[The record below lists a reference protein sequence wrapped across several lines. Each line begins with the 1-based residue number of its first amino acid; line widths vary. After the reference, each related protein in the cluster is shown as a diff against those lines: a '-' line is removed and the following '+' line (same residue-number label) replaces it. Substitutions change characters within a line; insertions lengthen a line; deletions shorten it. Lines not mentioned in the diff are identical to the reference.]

1 MKKKLIE
8 KLKLVKRKKLI
19 LLSITILT
27 IILAILIFQPH
38 QLPRDLCIS
47 DILCTYRL
55 SPNSCEEYQCN
66 NIFWR
71 PAEDLSKECSLEP
84 EPPDCRCVDFHCKKI
99 GTEYSDC
106 HCDVDGREYTC
117 EEYQDLKGGEKTVD
131 FDPVKE
137 EYIRCKCYPK
147 EGKDKFV
154 IIMKKDS
161 QFYSEELESK
171 LDEYFE
177 AVKSDVGIENIGVL
191 FFEGDS
197 YAFKEKLHSLYL
209 EQDLGYVLLIGNDLL
224 EILDGIQYDDNE
236 KCLAF
241 RGDYTLPFGEFGCP
255 NIVVS
260 VLPSPPNLDL
270 IEQKKFLLDQIDNY
284 IQFHKDPE
292 NYLNNFSRSYIRIVN
307 LDAHIDYTTFDP
319 SSPDI
324 EPDEKYYWDL
334 PKRDILSS
342 DLNLKTE
349 IREERPMILQV
360 MGHGWTR
367 ILAWYVTPNASP
379 FFPNSSIPPGQD
391 PACMGTTDD
400 WLNFTEDFTPSVLIT
415 GGGCGGMVV
424 NDYNT
429 GYSYLA
435 EFCCWPQAFLKSG
448 ALAHLF
454 ESHPRLYDLTGSD
467 FFGQALL
474 KNPIK
479 TEYFGDLFAHL

>member
-1 MKKKLIE
+1 MIKKKLI
-8 KLKLVKRKKLI
+8 LFGI
-19 LLSITILT
+19 AILT
-27 IILAILIFQPH
+27 IILVIFIFQPH

-47 DILCTYRL
+47 DSQCTHRL
-55 SPNSCEEYQCN
+55 SPNSCDEYQCN

-84 EPPDCRCVDFHCKKI
+84 EPPNCGCVDFHCEK
-99 GTEYSDC
+99 TDMEYSGC
-106 HCDVDGREYTC
+106 HCNVNGKGYTC
-117 EEYQDLKGGEKTVD
+117 EEYQDLKWGEKTVD
-131 FDPVKE
+131 FDPIKE
-137 EYIRCKCYPK
+137 ESIRCRCYPK

-154 IIMKKDS
+154 IIMEKDS
-161 QFYSEELESK
+161 QFYSEELKSK
-171 LDEYFE
+171 LDEYLE
-177 AVKSDVGIENIGVL
+177 AIKSDVGIENIGVL

-224 EILDGIQYDDNE
+224 EILDGIRYDDNE
-236 KCLAF
+236 MHLAF

-255 NIVVS
+255 NIVIS
-260 VLPSPPNLDL
+260 VLPVPPNSNLNK
-270 IEQKKFLLDQIDNY
+270 QKKFISDQIDNY
-284 IQFHKDPE
+284 IRFHKNPE
-292 NYLNNFSRSYIRIVN
+292 SYLSNFSRNYIRIVN
-307 LDAHIDYTTFDP
+307 LDVSIDYTTFDP

-324 EPDEKYYWDL
+324 EPDIKYHWGL

-342 DLNLKTE
+342 NSNLKSE
-349 IREERPMILQV
+349 IIKEKPMIFDI

-367 ILAWYVTPNASP
+367 IMAWRVTPEASP
-379 FFPNSSIPPGQD
+379 LFPNSPIPPGQD
-391 PACMGTTDD
+391 PVCMGTTDE
-400 WLNFTEDFTPSVLIT
+400 WLNFTKDFTPSVLIVR
-415 GGGCGGMVV
+415 GGCGRMVV

-429 GYSYLA
+429 SSDRYLA

-448 ALAHLF
+448 ALGYMS

-474 KNPIK
+474 KNPIR